1 MAEQQQL
8 QPGQTEEPA
17 ETGFFDRLFSG
28 DKPLWIIVISLA
40 IISLLVVYSSTA
52 SMAYKNAGGNTA
64 HYFFNQLK
72 FIAIGFVIMW
82 FVHRINY
89 QRYVRFT
96 VVLFI
101 LALGFMLLTFVI
113 GVNLNSASRWI
124 RIPIIGMTFQP
135 SDFMRVT
142 LVALLAQQL
151 AKRQKVIDKIPILPA
166 LTPGGWRKNP
176 RKNRDILFDTTIPL
190 LGPVVVACGAIFFS
204 NFSTAAL
211 TFFTCW
217 VMLFIGRVRV
227 RELWRLIALV
237 VVVMAAAVTVMY
249 MFNIGRSHTWVNR
262 LGLGDALSKT
272 EQVQVQNDEDNLQ
285 EEQAQIAIASGGITG
300 KGPGNSTQRSNLP
313 HAYSDFA
320 YAFIVEEYGLVGSVR
335 LFPGNRNLPAVRNG
349 AAEPAGF
356 GPQPD
361 DHVAGAD
368 QYDGV
373 GGLFSGDRA
382 DVAAD
387 QSRRFVCGIYEFV
400 VGDYPRREPPDER
413 AVARPPQRRVLAGV
427 GVRRKGRRTAV
438 GTGIWKTVGL
448 WRERP

>member
-1 MAEQQQL
+1 
-8 QPGQTEEPA
+8 
-17 ETGFFDRLFSG
+17 
-28 DKPLWIIVISLA
+28 
-40 IISLLVVYSSTA
+40 
-52 SMAYKNAGGNTA
+52 
-64 HYFFNQLK
+64 
-72 FIAIGFVIMW
+72 
-82 FVHRINY
+82 
-89 QRYVRFT
+89 
-96 VVLFI
+96 
-101 LALGFMLLTFVI
+101 MLLTFVI

-320 YAFIVEEYGLVGSVR
+320 YAFIVEEYGLVGSCLI
-335 LFPGNRNLPAVRNG
+335 LFLYLCVFFRGIVIFQRCGTALPSLLVLGLSLMITLQALINMMVSVG
-349 AAEPAGF
+349 YFPVTGQTLPLISLGGSSVVF
-356 GPQPD
+356 TSLSLGIIL
-361 DHVAGAD
+361 
-368 QYDGV
+368 GV
-373 GGLFSGDRA
+373 
-382 DVAAD
+382 
-387 QSRRFVCGIYEFV
+387 SR
-400 VGDYPRREPPDER
+400 PDER

-427 GVRRKGRRTAV
+427 GERRKGRRTAV

>member
-1 MAEQQQL
+1 M
-8 QPGQTEEPA
+8 
-17 ETGFFDRLFSG
+17 
-28 DKPLWIIVISLA
+28 
-40 IISLLVVYSSTA
+40 
-52 SMAYKNAGGNTA
+52 
-64 HYFFNQLK
+64 
-72 FIAIGFVIMW
+72 IA
-82 FVHRINY
+82 VHRLNY
-89 QRYVRFT
+89 QRYARPR
-96 VVLFI
+96 L
-101 LALGFMLLTFVI
+101 LALVFVAALLFMLLPFFI

-217 VMLFIGRVRV
+217 VMLFSRRVRV
-227 RELWRLIALV
+227 LELWRLIALV

-320 YAFIVEEYGLVGSVR
+320 YAFIVEEYGLVGSCLI
-335 LFPGNRNLPAVRNG
+335 LFLYLCVFFRGIVIFQRCGTALPSLLVLGLSLMITLQALINMMVSVG
-349 AAEPAGF
+349 YFPVTGQTLPLISLGGSSVVF
-356 GPQPD
+356 TSLSLGIIL
-361 DHVAGAD
+361 
-368 QYDGV
+368 GV
-373 GGLFSGDRA
+373 SRQMKEQSLDR
-382 DVAAD
+382 
-387 QSRRFVCGIYEFV
+387 
-400 VGDYPRREPPDER
+400 P
-413 AVARPPQRRVLAGV
+413 
-427 GVRRKGRRTAV
+427 KGES
-438 GTGIWKTVGL
+438 L
-448 WRERP
+448 LE

>member
-8 QPGQTEEPA
+8 QPGQIEEPA

-320 YAFIVEEYGLVGSVR
+320 YAFIVEEYGLVGSCLI
-335 LFPGNRNLPAVRNG
+335 LFLYLCVFFRGIVIFQRCGTALPSLLVLGLSLMITLQALINMMVSVG
-349 AAEPAGF
+349 YFPVTGQTLPLISLGGSSVVF
-356 GPQPD
+356 TSLSLGIIL
-361 DHVAGAD
+361 
-368 QYDGV
+368 GV
-373 GGLFSGDRA
+373 SRQMKEQSLDR
-382 DVAAD
+382 
-387 QSRRFVCGIYEFV
+387 
-400 VGDYPRREPPDER
+400 P
-413 AVARPPQRRVLAGV
+413 
-427 GVRRKGRRTAV
+427 KGES
-438 GTGIWKTVGL
+438 L
-448 WRERP
+448 LE

>member
-1 MAEQQQL
+1 MC
-8 QPGQTEEPA
+8 
-17 ETGFFDRLFSG
+17 RS
-28 DKPLWIIVISLA
+28 WH
-40 IISLLVVYSSTA
+40 A

-320 YAFIVEEYGLVGSVR
+320 YAFIVEEYGLVGSCLI
-335 LFPGNRNLPAVRNG
+335 LFLYLCVFFRGIVIFQRCGTALPSLLVLGLSLMITLQALINMMVSVG
-349 AAEPAGF
+349 YFPVTGQTLPLISLGGSSVVF
-356 GPQPD
+356 TSLSLGIIL
-361 DHVAGAD
+361 
-368 QYDGV
+368 GV
-373 GGLFSGDRA
+373 SRQMKEQSLDR
-382 DVAAD
+382 
-387 QSRRFVCGIYEFV
+387 
-400 VGDYPRREPPDER
+400 P
-413 AVARPPQRRVLAGV
+413 
-427 GVRRKGRRTAV
+427 KGES
-438 GTGIWKTVGL
+438 L
-448 WRERP
+448 LE

>member
-249 MFNIGRSHTWVNR
+249 MSTSAVRIRGSTASDWATRSVKRNRCRSRTTRTTCRRSRRRSRSPREVSPARGRVTARSGRTCRTPIPISLTHS
-262 LGLGDALSKT
+262 LSK
-272 EQVQVQNDEDNLQ
+272 
-285 EEQAQIAIASGGITG
+285 
-300 KGPGNSTQRSNLP
+300 STVWS
-313 HAYSDFA
+313 
-320 YAFIVEEYGLVGSVR
+320 
-335 LFPGNRNLPAVRNG
+335 
-349 AAEPAGF
+349 
-356 GPQPD
+356 
-361 DHVAGAD
+361 
-368 QYDGV
+368 
-373 GGLFSGDRA
+373 
-382 DVAAD
+382 
-387 QSRRFVCGIYEFV
+387 
-400 VGDYPRREPPDER
+400 
-413 AVARPPQRRVLAGV
+413 ARV
-427 GVRRKGRRTAV
+427 
-438 GTGIWKTVGL
+438 
-448 WRERP
+448 

>member
-135 SDFMRVT
+135 AARAATRQTPEGDRQDPDPARTDSRR
-142 LVALLAQQL
+142 LAQ
-151 AKRQKVIDKIPILPA
+151 
-166 LTPGGWRKNP
+166 
-176 RKNRDILFDTTIPL
+176 
-190 LGPVVVACGAIFFS
+190 
-204 NFSTAAL
+204 
-211 TFFTCW
+211 
-217 VMLFIGRVRV
+217 
-227 RELWRLIALV
+227 
-237 VVVMAAAVTVMY
+237 
-249 MFNIGRSHTWVNR
+249 
-262 LGLGDALSKT
+262 
-272 EQVQVQNDEDNLQ
+272 
-285 EEQAQIAIASGGITG
+285 
-300 KGPGNSTQRSNLP
+300 
-313 HAYSDFA
+313 
-320 YAFIVEEYGLVGSVR
+320 
-335 LFPGNRNLPAVRNG
+335 
-349 AAEPAGF
+349 EPA
-356 GPQPD
+356 Q
-361 DHVAGAD
+361 
-368 QYDGV
+368 
-373 GGLFSGDRA
+373 
-382 DVAAD
+382 
-387 QSRRFVCGIYEFV
+387 
-400 VGDYPRREPPDER
+400 EP
-413 AVARPPQRRVLAGV
+413 
-427 GVRRKGRRTAV
+427 
-438 GTGIWKTVGL
+438 
-448 WRERP
+448 

>member
-1 MAEQQQL
+1 
-8 QPGQTEEPA
+8 
-17 ETGFFDRLFSG
+17 
-28 DKPLWIIVISLA
+28 
-40 IISLLVVYSSTA
+40 
-52 SMAYKNAGGNTA
+52 
-64 HYFFNQLK
+64 
-72 FIAIGFVIMW
+72 
-82 FVHRINY
+82 
-89 QRYVRFT
+89 
-96 VVLFI
+96 
-101 LALGFMLLTFVI
+101 
-113 GVNLNSASRWI
+113 
-124 RIPIIGMTFQP
+124 
-135 SDFMRVT
+135 
-142 LVALLAQQL
+142 
-151 AKRQKVIDKIPILPA
+151 
-166 LTPGGWRKNP
+166 
-176 RKNRDILFDTTIPL
+176 
-190 LGPVVVACGAIFFS
+190 
-204 NFSTAAL
+204 
-211 TFFTCW
+211 
-217 VMLFIGRVRV
+217 MLFIGRVRV

-320 YAFIVEEYGLVGSVR
+320 YAFIVEEYGLVGSCLILFLYLCVF
-335 LFPGNRNLPAVRNG
+335 FPGNRNLPAVRNG

-400 VGDYPRREPPDER
+400 VGDYPRREPPDEKSSR
-413 AVARPPQRRVLAGV
+413 STAPKASPCWSRGAAKGPENRSRYRDLENRWFVAGKALNREAGKESV
-427 GVRRKGRRTAV
+427 KGQNKQGYLHRD
-438 GTGIWKTVGL
+438 I
-448 WRERP
+448 